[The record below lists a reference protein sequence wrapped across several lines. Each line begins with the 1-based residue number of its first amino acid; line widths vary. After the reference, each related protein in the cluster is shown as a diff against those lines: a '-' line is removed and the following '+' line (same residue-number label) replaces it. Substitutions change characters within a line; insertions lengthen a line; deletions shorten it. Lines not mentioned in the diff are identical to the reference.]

1 MVVSAKNLNKRYS
14 SGTEAIRGIS
24 FDIKKGEIY
33 GFLGPNGAGKST
45 LIKMISCYFPATS
58 GELSV
63 LGLDP
68 NKKASKIK
76 RCLGIMPQDNN
87 LDPDLTVFENL
98 YLYAN
103 YFSVPRKKRLERIDE
118 LLKLVGLE
126 HKRNARVTQISG
138 GQQRRVV
145 LARSIINEPKILI
158 LDEPSAGL
166 DPHSRQV
173 VWSIVRDLNAKGCTV
188 ILTTHYMKEAEELCH
203 RIAFVDA
210 GKIVALDTPEG
221 HLAANNATD
230 LEDVYL
236 KTMGSSLEE

>member
-58 GELSV
+58 GELTV
-63 LGLDP
+63 LGLNP
-68 NKKASKIK
+68 NRKASTIK

-103 YFSVPRKKRLERIDE
+103 YFNVPRKKRLERIDE
-118 LLKLVGLE
+118 LLTLVGLE

-173 VWSIVRDLNAKGCTV
+173 VWGIVRDLNAKGCTV

>member
-58 GELSV
+58 GDLTV
-63 LGLDP
+63 LGLNP
-68 NKKASKIK
+68 NRKASTIK

-103 YFSVPRKKRLERIDE
+103 YFNIPRKKRLERIDE
-118 LLKLVGLE
+118 LLTLVGLE

-145 LARSIINEPKILI
+145 LARSIINDPKILI

-173 VWSIVRDLNAKGCTV
+173 VWSIIRDLNAKGRTV